1 MQIFL
6 ILDLSELNS
15 RNSSFSF
22 NMLLI
27 IYLLNFRKTWD
38 KLSELIFCK
47 ADFAF
52 VRVWLRVHSW
62 FGQQV
67 HVSNLS
73 AGIAWSCSDW
83 LWSSFLPS
91 LYSSVYQV
99 SNYRRYLL
107 PLLILLFSMKTMP
120 IIQLLH
126 AICATKPKEI
136 FTQTLFL
143 KHKIWNICCPNQVAN
158 MSFILQLFVAEP
170 CCFEAP

>member
-52 VRVWLRVHSW
+52 VRV
-62 FGQQV
+62 
-67 HVSNLS
+67 
-73 AGIAWSCSDW
+73 
-83 LWSSFLPS
+83 
-91 LYSSVYQV
+91 
-99 SNYRRYLL
+99 
-107 PLLILLFSMKTMP
+107 
-120 IIQLLH
+120 
-126 AICATKPKEI
+126 
-136 FTQTLFL
+136 
-143 KHKIWNICCPNQVAN
+143 
-158 MSFILQLFVAEP
+158 
-170 CCFEAP
+170 